1 MLPLPGHVDDQMLTR
16 RLSEAGVL
24 ARPLSQ
30 YYGGPDAC
38 KGLLLG
44 YASVPEAQMQLAFFT
59 LVQVLRKHLARDGS
73 AGHP

>member
-1 MLPLPGHVDDQMLTR
+1 MLPLPAHVDDQLLTK

-30 YYGGPDAC
+30 YYVGPDAR

-44 YASVPEAQMQLAFFT
+44 YASVSEAQMQLAFFT
-59 LVQVLRKHLARDGS
+59 LVQVLKKHMASEGAAS
-73 AGHP
+73 